1 SPKAP
6 RRGRGPGRSPANV
19 DGSRRCA
26 WVPCLRWGRSV
37 QRGRAA
43 ACGSLEERVSQG
55 VFVVLARGLEVP
67 RLARL
72 ALLADRT
79 GLGDVSLAQ
88 ERLGELALPL
98 GSRRGEGRDSLARTS
113 RKALD
118 LALEL
123 LGHALRREAVQQ
135 LAALDHDEHRD
146 ARPDADPEQA
156 THGLL
161 PLALEHP
168 RQRLPRAVGERRDL
182 DR

>member
-1 SPKAP
+1 PKAP

-72 ALLADRT
+72 AVLADRT
-79 GLGDVSLAQ
+79 GLGDVSLAP
-88 ERLGELALPL
+88 ERLCAFALPL
-98 GSRRGEGRDSLARTS
+98 GSRRGEGRVSLARTIP
-113 RKALD
+113 KGPD

-123 LGHALRREAVQQ
+123 LGRALRREEVQQ
-135 LAALDHDEHRD
+135 LASLDPHEQRD
-146 ARPDADPEQA
+146 
-156 THGLL
+156 
-161 PLALEHP
+161 
-168 RQRLPRAVGERRDL
+168 
-182 DR
+182 